1 MKSARET
8 PAGADWRGWK
18 HVLGRAG
25 FGDDALVQKDDPVC
39 DVARKADFMR
49 DDHHRDAGIGKL
61 TQEKQHFLDDLG
73 IERGCR
79 LIEKHQLRPHGK
91 RACNGD
97 ALLLPARKPGG
108 KHMGLVA
115 QAETLQQGE
124 RLCFR
129 FRPGRFCTL
138 IGPFTMFSRTLKWG
152 HRLNCWNTKP
162 IFGRMRSIS

>member
-1 MKSARET
+1 
-8 PAGADWRGWK
+8 
-18 HVLGRAG
+18 
-25 FGDDALVQKDDPVC
+25 
-39 DVARKADFMR
+39 MR

-115 QAETLQQGE
+115 QAETLQQSE

-129 FRPGRFCTL
+129 FRPGAFLHLDRAFHDVFQNAQM
-138 IGPFTMFSRTLKWG
+138 GPQIKLLEHETHFRAHEVDFMMRLHA
-152 HRLNCWNTKP
+152 HRSVRLAFAAD
-162 IFGRMRSIS
+162 IFAANFDEAPVRCGEMIDAAQ